1 MTNKKEVAQKI
12 WNTYV
17 GGYSELLMT
26 PIEQFDTSMDNDIKK
41 ILAGVLREVV
51 NQLKY
56 QSYHH
61 TEEYYQLD
69 ASDILDLCKELEGKL
84 K

>member
-12 WNTYV
+12 WNTYI

-26 PIEQFDTSMDNDIKK
+26 PIEQFDTSMDDDIKK

-69 ASDILDLCKELEGKL
+69 ADDILRVADEMEQIK
-84 K
+84 

>member
-1 MTNKKEVAQKI
+1 MTNKKEVSQKI
-12 WNTYV
+12 WNTYI

-26 PIEQFDTSMDNDIKK
+26 PLELFDTSMDNDIKK
-41 ILAGVLREVV
+41 ILARVLREVV

-56 QSYHH
+56 QSHHH

-69 ASDILDLCKELEGKL
+69 ASDILDLCKELEQIK
-84 K
+84 

>member
-12 WNTYV
+12 WNTYIC
-17 GGYSELLMT
+17 GYSELLMT
-26 PIEQFDTSMDNDIKK
+26 PIEQFDTSMDDDIKK

-69 ASDILDLCKELEGKL
+69 ADDILRVADEMEQIK
-84 K
+84 